1 MPFLMLFFYLLVYN
15 FLKYAKNREIKF
27 LSQEFIIE
35 NAFSV
40 LIFIF
45 LFIVTFWMLNF
56 ELQYYFLYPISK
68 VFETLGNK
76 YVLHKLFEYIT
87 LTWLFWGVV
96 FIYFKNKFFARYKIH
111 KSKYFYL
118 IDLTFIYLAF
128 YISIYLVVYFWIWK
142 PHLFLL

>member
-1 MPFLMLFFYLLVYN
+1 MLAEIMPFLMLFFYLLVYN

-87 LTWLFWGVV
+87 LTWLF
-96 FIYFKNKFFARYKIH
+96 
-111 KSKYFYL
+111 
-118 IDLTFIYLAF
+118 
-128 YISIYLVVYFWIWK
+128 
-142 PHLFLL
+142 